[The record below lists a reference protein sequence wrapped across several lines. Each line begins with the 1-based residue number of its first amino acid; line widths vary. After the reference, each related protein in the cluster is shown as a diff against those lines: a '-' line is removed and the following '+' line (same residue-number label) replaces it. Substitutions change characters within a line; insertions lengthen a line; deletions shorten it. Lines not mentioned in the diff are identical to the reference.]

1 MAYLL
6 GLWLVLLL
14 LTTAAMHSIRWAGV
28 STVPL
33 LAPGQKHGK
42 AEDEGKQDQGD
53 VEGQGGYTRMADD
66 GGGKSGYVALKD
78 QVSMPCHVTQ
88 CPLVLPKGSGSS

>member
-14 LTTAAMHSIRWAGV
+14 LTTAAMHYIRWAGV

-33 LAPGQKHGK
+33 LAPGQKQGK
-42 AEDEGKQDQGD
+42 AEDEGKQGKGD
-53 VEGQGGYTRMADD
+53 VEGQGGYTRMADA

-88 CPLVLPKGSGSS
+88 GPLVRCWRESK